1 MHPGSHRRPFQF
13 GITTEIEDDCGVPV
27 VIRALAVVIV
37 LVICAWFAV
46 GIRQAQ
52 DTDHATSI
60 IASPTISAAQAAHAR
75 SLLNSAAFLN
85 PDQEVAVLKGDLLTR
100 EGDKQGAVALFMK
113 VVHEEPMNIDAWQG
127 IARNATDSHTYFLAF
142 IEIGRL
148 MKRLVKPK
156 PHR

>member
-1 MHPGSHRRPFQF
+1 MSLA
-13 GITTEIEDDCGVPV
+13 
-27 VIRALAVVIV
+27 IRALAVVIV

-60 IASPTISAAQAAHAR
+60 IAGSAPVTAAQAAHAR
-75 SLLNSAAFLN
+75 SLLNSAAFHT
-85 PDQEVAVLKGDLLTR
+85 PDQEVAVLKADLVAR
-100 EGDKQGAVALFMK
+100 QGDKARAVAMLMK
-113 VVHEEPMNIDAWQG
+113 IVHEEPQNIDAWQA

-142 IEIGRL
+142 IEIGHL
-148 MKRLVKPK
+148 MKRLTKPK